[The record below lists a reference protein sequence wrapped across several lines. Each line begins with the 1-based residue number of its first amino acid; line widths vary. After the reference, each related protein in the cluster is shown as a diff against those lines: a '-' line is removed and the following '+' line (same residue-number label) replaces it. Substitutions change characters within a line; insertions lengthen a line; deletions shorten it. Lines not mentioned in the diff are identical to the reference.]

1 MTEWE
6 IRDFRPGDLEEA
18 RRLWAATEGLGAG
31 PGDTDEAIGRF
42 LERNR
47 GLSLVALS
55 GGSIVATVLCGH
67 DGRRGILY
75 RVAVA
80 PEWRRRGLAAELTR
94 RCLSGLGKEGIGRCF
109 VFVETDNEGALSYW
123 AAAGFRKRALT
134 ILSIDL

>member
-6 IRDFRPGDLEEA
+6 VREFRPDDLEEA
-18 RRLWAATEGLGAG
+18 RRLWATTEGLGVG
-31 PGDTDEAIGRF
+31 PGDTDDAIHRF
-42 LERNR
+42 LGRNR

-55 GGSIVATVLCGH
+55 GGRIVATVLCGH
-67 DGRRGILY
+67 DGRRGVLY

-94 RCLSGLGKEGIGRCF
+94 RCLSALEKEGIGRCF

-123 AAAGFRKRALT
+123 MAAGFRKRALA

>member
-1 MTEWE
+1 MAEWE
-6 IRDFRPGDLEEA
+6 IRDFRRSDLEEA
-18 RRLWAATEGLGAG
+18 RRLWASTEGLGAG

-55 GGSIVATVLCGH
+55 GGKLVATVLSGH
-67 DGRRGILY
+67 DGRRGVLY

-94 RCLSGLGKEGIGRCF
+94 RCLSLLEKEGIARCF
-109 VFVETDNEGALSYW
+109 VFVETDNEAALSYW
-123 AAAGFRKRALT
+123 SAAGFQRRGLT